1 MINKLLCI
9 ILLFLF
15 VLLIIIFFKNVNNN
29 KEKNYPLYK
38 ISLIENFQDSDTNPW
53 NENDDKIKY
62 DKMGLNDKQKSEVS
76 NMISQVSKE
85 ELQKL
90 INIQSPLL
98 VGPIG
103 PQGPSG
109 PTGGSYIATGKLANK
124 LGSHKKGSDNFVPEY
139 IATRTEGT
147 DNAQS
152 LSFMSSIIPYASYQD
167 WVLGDDSKLKSRFD
181 DNCLTFDNKNN
192 KLFISECKTD
202 NPNQNWSWDNASNR
216 LISTN
221 QNNQNLKCIG
231 LTQPEVN
238 KLTTNVPGCKGEVCS
253 NNTERRFLVVKDC
266 DPNNVKED
274 EVWGFI

>member
-9 ILLFLF
+9 VLLLLFILLIALFLKE
-15 VLLIIIFFKNVNNN
+15 INSN
-29 KEKNYPLYK
+29 KEINHPLYETS
-38 ISLIENFQDSDTNPW
+38 IIENFEDSNTNPW
-53 NENDDKIKY
+53 NEDDNKIAY
-62 DKMGLNDKQKSEVS
+62 DKMGLNDKQKNEVK
-76 NMISQVSKE
+76 NMINQVTKE
-85 ELQKL
+85 ELERL

-98 VGPIG
+98 VGPVG

-109 PTGGSYIATGKLANK
+109 PTGGNYIATGKLANK
-124 LGSHKKGSDNFVPEY
+124 SGSHKKGSNSFVPEY

-167 WVLGDDSKLKSRFD
+167 WILGSDNKLKSRFD
-181 DNCLTFDNKNN
+181 DNCLTYDNKNN
-192 KLFISECKTD
+192 KLFISECKID
-202 NPNQNWSWDNASNR
+202 DPNQNWSWDNSSNR

-238 KLTTNVPGCKGEVCS
+238 KLTTNVP
-253 NNTERRFLVVKDC
+253 VVKMKDAQ
-266 DPNNVKED
+266 
-274 EVWGFI
+274 IM

>member
-9 ILLFLF
+9 VLLLLFILLIALFLKE
-15 VLLIIIFFKNVNNN
+15 INSN
-29 KEKNYPLYK
+29 KEINHPLYETS
-38 ISLIENFQDSDTNPW
+38 IIENFEDSNTNPW
-53 NENDDKIKY
+53 NEDDNKIAY
-62 DKMGLNDKQKSEVS
+62 DKMGLNDKQKNEVK
-76 NMISQVSKE
+76 NMINQVTKE
-85 ELQKL
+85 ELERL

-98 VGPIG
+98 VGPVG

-109 PTGGSYIATGKLANK
+109 PTGGNYIATGKLANK
-124 LGSHKKGSDNFVPEY
+124 SGSHKKGSNSFVPEY

-167 WVLGDDSKLKSRFD
+167 WILGSDNKLKSRFD
-181 DNCLTFDNKNN
+181 DNCLTYDNKNN
-192 KLFISECKTD
+192 KLFISECKID
-202 NPNQNWSWDNASNR
+202 DPNQNWSWDNSSNR

-238 KLTTNVPGCKGEVCS
+238 KLTTNVPGCKNEGCS
-253 NNTERRFLVVKDC
+253 NNVERRFLIVKDC

>member
-1 MINKLLCI
+1 MINKILCI
-9 ILLFLF
+9 ILLLLF
-15 VLLIIIFFKNVNNN
+15 ILLITFFIKEVNKNKKINL
-29 KEKNYPLYK
+29 PLYK
-38 ISLIENFQDSDTNPW
+38 TTIIENFEDSKSNPW
-53 NENDDKIKY
+53 FEDDDKIAY
-62 DKMGLNDKQKSEVS
+62 DKMGLNNKQKTEVK
-76 NMISQVSKE
+76 NMINQVTKT
-85 ELQKL
+85 ELEKL

-98 VGPIG
+98 VGPVG

-109 PTGGSYIATGKLANK
+109 PTGGNYIATGKLANK
-124 LGSHKKGSDNFVPEY
+124 LGSHKKGSNNFIPEY

-167 WVLGDDSKLKSRFD
+167 WILGSDNKLKSRFD
-181 DNCLTFDNKNN
+181 NNCLTFDDKNN
-192 KLFISECKTD
+192 KLFISECKID

-231 LTQPEVN
+231 LSQHEVN
-238 KLTTNVPGCKGEVCS
+238 KLTTNVPGCKNETCS
-253 NNTERRFLVVKDC
+253 NNVERQFLIVKDC